1 MAEPEHDG
9 LFREI
14 DEELRQEH
22 YAKLWKRYGN
32 YIIAAAVALVVVVAG
47 YQGWR
52 AYDIDR
58 RETAS
63 ARFDAALRV
72 AATDAE
78 GAGLEFAAIA
88 DDGSGGYA
96 LMAQFQQAGL
106 LAQSGDWAGAI
117 AVYER
122 IAAEDEDP
130 LFRDL
135 AILLGAIHEINAPMA
150 GLDAAALEQ
159 RLAPLSEDTNPWRHS
174 ARELVALLALRGG
187 ETERA
192 RTLFEGIAGDPLAP
206 AAMRTRAGELLSTL
220 ANG

>member
-32 YIIAAAVALVVVVAG
+32 YIIAAAIALVAVVAG

-63 ARFDAALRV
+63 ARFEAALQI

-78 GAGLEFAAIA
+78 GAGLEFAAMA
-88 DDGSGGYA
+88 EEGGGYGLVA
-96 LMAQFQQAGL
+96 RFQQAGL
-106 LAQSGDWAGAI
+106 LARSGDWAGAI

-122 IAAEDEDP
+122 IAADADDP

-135 AILLGAIHEINAPMA
+135 AVLLGVIHEINAPMA
-150 GLDAAALEQ
+150 GLDAAALQ
-159 RLAPLSEDTNPWRHS
+159 ARLMPLTEDENPWRHS
-174 ARELVALLALRGG
+174 ARELSALLALREGD
-187 ETERA
+187 TERA
-192 RTLFEGIAGDPLAP
+192 RTAIDGIATDPLAP
-206 AAMRTRAGELLSTL
+206 ASLRSRAAELLSAL
-220 ANG
+220 GDR

>member
-22 YAKLWKRYGN
+22 YAKLWKRYGK
-32 YIIAAAVALVVVVAG
+32 YIIAAAVALVAVVAG

-52 AYDIDR
+52 TYDIDR

-63 ARFDAALRV
+63 ARFEAALQI

-78 GAGLEFAAIA
+78 GAGLEFAAMA
-88 DDGSGGYA
+88 GDGGGYG
-96 LMAQFQQAGL
+96 LMARFQQAGL
-106 LAQSGDWAGAI
+106 LAKSGDWAGAI

-122 IAAEDEDP
+122 IATDADDP

-135 AILLGAIHEINAPMA
+135 AVMLGVVHEINAPMA
-150 GLDAAALEQ
+150 GLDATALEA
-159 RLAPLSEDTNPWRHS
+159 RLMPLTEDENPWRYS
-174 ARELVALLALRGG
+174 ARELSVLLALREGDV
-187 ETERA
+187 ERA
-192 RTLFEGIAGDPLAP
+192 RTVFDGIANDPLAP
-206 AAMRTRAGELLSTL
+206 AALRSRAAELLRATGSR
-220 ANG
+220 

>member
-22 YAKLWKRYGN
+22 YAKLWKRYGT

-52 AYDIDR
+52 TYDIDQ

-63 ARFDAALRV
+63 ARFGAALRI

-78 GAGLEFAAIA
+78 GAGLEFAALA
-88 DDGSGGYA
+88 EEGGGGYA
-96 LMAQFQQAGL
+96 LMARFQQAGL
-106 LAQSGDWAGAI
+106 LARSGDWAGAI
-117 AVYER
+117 AIYER
-122 IAAEDEDP
+122 IAADADDP

-135 AILLGAIHEINAPMA
+135 AVLLGAIHEINAPMA
-150 GLDAAALEQ
+150 GLDAASLEA
-159 RLAPLSEDTNPWRHS
+159 RLAPLREEANPWRYS
-174 ARELVALLALRGG
+174 ARELTALLALRDGD
-187 ETERA
+187 TERA
-192 RTLFEGIAGDPLAP
+192 RAVFEEIANDPSAP
-206 AAMRTRAGELLSTL
+206 AALRSRAAELLSAT
-220 ANG
+220 GSG